1 MQAVFIQK
9 EIDFYDACLLI
20 LRTVVHFYENANAT
34 RESRFSLLLQCSD
47 LAVLPPA
54 RPTIQ
59 EEAIDY
65 IGGFFPVVDCYLNI
79 ESESLRLLTPRSNDL
94 LDRSFKGMTYL
105 QLLMKFVTESVF
117 DPELGDSEQAYA
129 IGVLMIIVQY
139 KYRRKDSVL

>member
-1 MQAVFIQK
+1 M
-9 EIDFYDACLLI
+9 
-20 LRTVVHFYENANAT
+20 
-34 RESRFSLLLQCSD
+34 
-47 LAVLPPA
+47 
-54 RPTIQ
+54 
-59 EEAIDY
+59 
-65 IGGFFPVVDCYLNI
+65 
-79 ESESLRLLTPRSNDL
+79 